1 MQKRAY
7 LTLASGEVFEGYR
20 LGADGDAL
28 GELVFSTS
36 MCGYLEAL
44 TDPNYKGQIL
54 LQTFPMIGNYG
65 LISSDFESAKP
76 HLSGYVVRE
85 MCDEPSNFR
94 CEGELESFLKDNGVA
109 CIYGVD
115 TRALTRVIREHGIV
129 NAIITDK
136 KELSDEQINKLNEYT
151 VKNPVSAVTCK
162 EEEVI
167 GDGEKRIVLWD
178 LGAKNSLV
186 QEMVLRDCTVIKVP
200 ASTTAERILEL
211 RPNGILLSD
220 GPGDPNDNKSIVD
233 ELSKLSFR
241 GIPIFG
247 IGLGHQLLALSMGGS
262 TIKLK
267 YGHRG
272 SNQAV
277 VYTATGRAY
286 ITSQN
291 HGYAVDAVT
300 LPRGAKLLFFNLND
314 GTIEGL
320 EYENAQAFSVQF
332 VPESAGGPQDLG
344 FLYER
349 FIKMMPKGE

>member
-7 LTLASGEVFEGYR
+7 LTLASGEVFEGWR
-20 LGADGDAL
+20 LGADGDAV

-65 LISSDFESAKP
+65 LIPSDFESAKT

-94 CEGELESFLKDNGVA
+94 CEGELESLLKDNGVA

-115 TRALTRVIREHGIV
+115 TRALTRVIREKGIV

-136 KELSDEQINKLNEYT
+136 KELTKEQKTLLEEYKT
-151 VKNPVSAVTCK
+151 ENPVLDVTCK
-162 EEEVI
+162 EEDVI
-167 GDGEKRIVLWD
+167 GDGKKRLVLWD
-178 LGAKNSLV
+178 MGVKNSLIN
-186 QEMVLRDCTVIKVP
+186 EMTARNCTVIKVP
-200 ASTTAERILEL
+200 AQTSAERILEL
-211 RPNGILLSD
+211 RPDGILISD
-220 GPGDPNDNKSIVD
+220 GPGDPNDNQAIVD
-233 ELSKLSFR
+233 ELAKLSFR
-241 GIPIFG
+241 GIPIMG
-247 IGLGHQLLALSMGGS
+247 IGLGHQLLALAMGGS
-262 TIKLK
+262 TLKLK

-277 VYTATGRAY
+277 IYTETGRAY
-286 ITSQN
+286 ITTQN
-291 HGYAVDAVT
+291 HGYAVDAAM
-300 LPRGAKLLFFNLND
+300 LPRGAKLLFSNLND
-314 GTIEGL
+314 GTCEGL

-349 FIKMMPKGE
+349 FLKMMPKGE

>member
-20 LGADGDAL
+20 LGADGDAV

-76 HLSGYVVRE
+76 HLAGYVVRE
-85 MCDEPSNFR
+85 MCDEPCNFR
-94 CEGELESFLKDNGVA
+94 SEGELESLLKDNGVA

-115 TRALTRVIREHGIV
+115 TRSLTRVIREQGIV
-129 NAIITDK
+129 NAIITDE
-136 KELSDEQINKLNEYT
+136 KELNEEQKKILREYS
-151 VKNPVSAVTCK
+151 VKQPVLDVTCK

-167 GDGEKRIVLWD
+167 GDGEMRVVLWD
-178 LGAKNSLV
+178 MGVKNSLIK
-186 QEMVLRDCTVIKVP
+186 EMTSRGCTVIKVS
-200 ASTTAERILEL
+200 ATTTAERILEL

-220 GPGDPNDNKSIVD
+220 GPGDPNDNQSIVD
-233 ELSKLSFR
+233 ELAKLSFR
-241 GIPIFG
+241 GIPIMG
-247 IGLGHQLLALSMGGS
+247 IGLGHQLLALAMGGN
-262 TIKLK
+262 TLKLK

-272 SNQAV
+272 ANQAV
-277 VYTATGRAY
+277 VYTVTGRAY

-291 HGYAVDAVT
+291 HGYAVDAAT

-314 GTIEGL
+314 GTCEGL